1 MADTTLTTQA
11 TTGAEIEYTAL
22 REELVKRMEARTQF
36 ISITLTLGGAF
47 LGIGWGQGAVALL
60 VFPPLAALLAS
71 GWAQNETRLQQIQVY
86 IREQLSEKIPGLGW
100 EKFAQQMDQQT
111 RSTGWLM
118 DLFSVGGI
126 FILTQILAIFLGSF
140 RLDTTQLVQ
149 VLLMVVALASVVIV
163 ALLINH
169 VRRQIR

>member
-1 MADTTLTTQA
+1 MADTTLTTQ
-11 TTGAEIEYTAL
+11 TGAEIEYTAL

-100 EKFAQQMDQQT
+100 EKFAHEMDQKT

-126 FILTQILAIFLGSF
+126 FILTQLLAIFLGSF
-140 RLDTTQLVQ
+140 RLDAREPVQL
-149 VLLMVVALASVVIV
+149 LLMVVALASVVIV
-163 ALLINH
+163 VLLINH